1 MITSKKSRL
10 KIINPDDIIQNIDK
24 PGFNNQLL
32 QSDLSNKLWLPSK
45 INLFDKELNKDS
57 ENIMNNSWF
66 SCKKQ
71 TKNITNLSVKNTNNI
86 SLETQ
91 LRIKTIRLNLSKDFQ
106 KVIKNC
112 IFVTRALYNK
122 CIENCFKEENPLP
135 INLKSLREAFNYN
148 KKETN
153 ILPLN
158 LKASFEKVP
167 AIIKDEVLRDFI
179 KAYNIQM
186 DLFKKGK
193 KKHFEMNYRRRKN
206 CLQET
211 IVIPHQQIKRNKNN
225 DVLCFTKMWNNQIF
239 GVYKEKLPNIIDHD
253 CRLIMKTIGNN
264 EKFYL
269 AIPTAIEVKP
279 KIKNFNVVSLGP
291 GVKIFQ
297 TTYDTDGS
305 SYMIGEND
313 MDKIDNLSKKA
324 QKLRDGNKTT
334 WVGGSKEIINNK
346 TKWVGGKKISKR
358 AETPKEKKRLLKA
371 SAKVEYKIKNKIRD
385 MHRKTAKFL
394 CEKYDT
400 VIIPNFR
407 VKQMSE
413 KKDENNNWKR
423 NIGKETT
430 RRMINWG
437 HFSFRQLLIAK
448 GAVTQT
454 NIYVGTEEYTSKT
467 CGNCFW
473 INNNLGGKRE
483 LNCENCKC
491 ISHRD
496 INAARN
502 IMILNWSKS
511 GLDLIRAPKLIFV
524 D

>member
-1 MITSKKSRL
+1 MITNKKL
-10 KIINPDDIIQNIDK
+10 KLSIINPDKSIDK
-24 PGFNNQLL
+24 SGFNNQLL
-32 QSDLSNKLWLPSK
+32 QNNVSNKLWFPNDLK
-45 INLFDKELNKDS
+45 NENLNNHS

-71 TKNITNLSVKNTNNI
+71 TKKIKSNLSIKNINNI
-86 SLETQ
+86 SFQSQ
-91 LRIKTIRLNLSKDFQ
+91 LRIKTFRLNLSKDFR

-112 IFVTRALYNK
+112 IFVTRALYNQ
-122 CIENCFKEENPLP
+122 CVEHCFKEDNPLP

-158 LKASFEKVP
+158 LKAAFQKVP
-167 AIIKDEVLRDFI
+167 SAIKDEVLRDFI

-193 KKHFEMNYRRRKN
+193 IKHFEMHFRRRKD
-206 CLQET
+206 CIQET
-211 IVIPHQQIKRNKNN
+211 IVIPHIKIKRNKNG
-225 DVLCFTKMWNNQIF
+225 DIFCFQKMWKNEIF
-239 GVYKEKLPNIIDHD
+239 GVYKEKLPDIINHD

-269 AIPTAIEVKP
+269 AIPTDIEVKP
-279 KIKNFNVVSLGP
+279 KPKKFNAVSLDP

-297 TTYDTDGS
+297 TTYDTNGS

-313 MDKIDNLSKKA
+313 MDKIDNFSKIA

-334 WVGGSKEIINNK
+334 WVGGKKEIINNK
-346 TKWVGGKKISKR
+346 SKWVGGKKFFKQ
-358 AETPKEKKRLLKA
+358 AETPKEKKSLLKA
-371 SAKVEYKIKNKIRD
+371 AAKVEQRIKNKISD
-385 MHRKTAKFL
+385 IHRKTAKFL

-400 VIIPNFR
+400 IIIPNFR

-413 KKDENNNWKR
+413 KRTDNNEWKR
-423 NIGKETT
+423 KIGKETS

-437 HFSFRQLLIAK
+437 HYSFRKLLIAK
-448 GAVTQT
+448 GEATAT

-473 INNNLGGKRE
+473 INTKLQGERE
-483 LNCENCKC
+483 LECENCKC

-502 IMILNWSKS
+502 IMILNWGKS
-511 GLDLIRAPKLIFV
+511 GLDLIRGPKLIIV